1 VEARDGE
8 GGSSSGGG
16 GGGTAEKVF
25 VGGVSWQATEADLSH
40 FFAQYGTVVDAK
52 IIRDSLT
59 RKSKGCAAFPCT
71 SPHTRASSS
80 PPITHPSLPP
90 PAIPSSPALPRAPS
104 QVRLRH
110 LHRRGHGDGGQGGG
124 LRRAHGPQGDAPS
137 LPRAGR

>member
-1 VEARDGE
+1 MEARDGE

-59 RKSKGCAAFPCT
+59 RKSKIKLELAA
-71 SPHTRASSS
+71 
-80 PPITHPSLPP
+80 
-90 PAIPSSPALPRAPS
+90 
-104 QVRLRH
+104 
-110 LHRRGHGDGGQGGG
+110 
-124 LRRAHGPQGDAPS
+124 
-137 LPRAGR
+137 